1 MSGELRGAAKS
12 SVLSG
17 DVPAGS
23 AMTSG
28 APRRSAPRN
37 GSRTRGVRARRRLR
51 DEGGAASVLA
61 VGLVAATLI
70 AAGLLA
76 PLCAAF
82 AARQA
87 AAGAADAAALA
98 AADTASGL
106 VPGVPCEK
114 ANRAAELN
122 GARLEECVVE
132 GLIARVTVST
142 SVLSLP
148 ITASARAG
156 PPPESVDDST

>member
-1 MSGELRGAAKS
+1 MAAT
-12 SVLSG
+12 VG
-17 DVPAGS
+17 R
-23 AMTSG
+23 
-28 APRRSAPRN
+28 RRSRRVSPRSDPRC
-37 GSRTRGVRARRRLR
+37 GRARAWCRWR

-106 VPGVPCEK
+106 VPGVPCE
-114 ANRAAELN
+114 AAMRAAELN
-122 GARLEECVVE
+122 GASLDECTVE

-142 SVLSLP
+142 TVLSLP